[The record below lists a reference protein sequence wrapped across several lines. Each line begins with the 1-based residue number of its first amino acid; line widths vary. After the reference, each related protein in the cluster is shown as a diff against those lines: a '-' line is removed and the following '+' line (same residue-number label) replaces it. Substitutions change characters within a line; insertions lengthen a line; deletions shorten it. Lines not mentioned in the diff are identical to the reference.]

1 MPPSKTNSNSDFAI
15 SIENL
20 GKRYAIGRQGANGD
34 GIRHAIEGAM
44 RTPFA
49 WLRSRWQKKSK
60 EVDFWALKSFSV
72 QIKPGE
78 VVGIIGRNGAGKST
92 LLKLLSRITIPTEGT
107 IRIHGR
113 IASLLEVGTGFHP
126 ELTGRENVFLNG
138 AILGMTRAEIIRK
151 FDEIVAFSE
160 IEEFL
165 DTPVK
170 RYSSGMYVR
179 LAFSVAAHLDPEI
192 LIVDE
197 VLAVGDTS
205 FQKKCLAKI
214 RSFADSGRTVL
225 YVSHNLD
232 SMRTLC
238 QRVVWIKDGQ
248 LQQDGPV
255 DEVFESYLNSIAA
268 ESTLSCTNHEY
279 GLIIRKVELKNEEEE
294 TSNVFRPGDNLIV
307 DIEYDAQK
315 RIDKPFIAIGVMG
328 TNGPCFASNM
338 LLDGNTPDYLEGE
351 GRIRCIFK
359 SIPLL
364 PQSYIVKMSVRAASI
379 TDMIV
384 PYKEVAYFKV
394 DGDLGEYG
402 FQGEHAV
409 YAPLANTAVVVPYE
423 WEFGNVRTAEVSLSK
438 PNLYEESVRLGAGRS

>member
-34 GIRHAIEGAM
+34 GIRHAIERAM

-60 EVDFWALKSFSV
+60 EVDFWALKNFSV

-170 RYSSGMYVR
+170 R
-179 LAFSVAAHLDPEI
+179 
-192 LIVDE
+192 
-197 VLAVGDTS
+197 
-205 FQKKCLAKI
+205 
-214 RSFADSGRTVL
+214 
-225 YVSHNLD
+225 
-232 SMRTLC
+232 
-238 QRVVWIKDGQ
+238 
-248 LQQDGPV
+248 
-255 DEVFESYLNSIAA
+255 
-268 ESTLSCTNHEY
+268 
-279 GLIIRKVELKNEEEE
+279 
-294 TSNVFRPGDNLIV
+294 
-307 DIEYDAQK
+307 
-315 RIDKPFIAIGVMG
+315 
-328 TNGPCFASNM
+328 
-338 LLDGNTPDYLEGE
+338 
-351 GRIRCIFK
+351 
-359 SIPLL
+359 
-364 PQSYIVKMSVRAASI
+364 
-379 TDMIV
+379 
-384 PYKEVAYFKV
+384 
-394 DGDLGEYG
+394 
-402 FQGEHAV
+402 
-409 YAPLANTAVVVPYE
+409 
-423 WEFGNVRTAEVSLSK
+423 
-438 PNLYEESVRLGAGRS
+438 